1 MRSRQFLRL
10 PARLCDHPVRE
21 GRHEA
26 RSLGEREEIGRRHE
40 AFAVLPA
47 DERFGADDLAGVQA
61 DERLVVEDEAVA
73 ALDRRA
79 QAPGHRKL
87 RERVVAVERI
97 EGMAVA
103 ARVLRAVH
111 RGVRVLQESLRV
123 RRVVGEEAD
132 ADRGADEDLHAGD
145 DEGSQQRAAD
155 LPRDDR
161 GGLAGV
167 LGVVLVAVRLDVGEE
182 DEELV
187 ASLAGDYVG
196 GARRALKA
204 SRDRAQE
211 LVAGR
216 VAEAV
221 VDQLEVVQV
230 DEEDAGRALLSGTA
244 VERLVQPLLEGD
256 AVGQAGER
264 VVEGDVL
271 ELAARL
277 LEGVGRLPPLGDVG
291 DDPVDEELAP
301 GPAPRAHAVP
311 DPACLPVVADQ
322 AVLDLDRL
330 AGLELREDVVRLLV
344 VRVDGFLPRL
354 LGRLVL
360 GKWAEE
366 ALEPLADERV
376 ADIRPVLEVL
386 GLVEMDGDGAGDAAE
401 YIRCRE
407 RFVQRVG
414 AVVRNGGGIGH
425 G

>member
-1 MRSRQFLRL
+1 MRSRQLLRL

-40 AFAVLPA
+40 TFAVLPA
-47 DERFGADDLAGVQA
+47 DERLGADDLGGVEA

-111 RGVRVLQESLRV
+111 RSVRVLQESLRV
-123 RRVVGEEAD
+123 GRVVGEEAD

-187 ASLAGDYVG
+187 ASLAGDHVG
-196 GARRALKA
+196 GARRALKP
-204 SRDRAQE
+204 SRDRAE
-211 LVAGR
+211 SSSPA
-216 VAEAV
+216 AWPK
-221 VDQLEVVQV
+221 
-230 DEEDAGRALLSGTA
+230 LSLISLKLSRSMKRT
-244 VERLVQPLLEGD
+244 P
-256 AVGQAGER
+256 
-264 VVEGDVL
+264 
-271 ELAARL
+271 AAHCFPWQRSSASSSRSWK
-277 LEGVGRLPPLGDVG
+277 ETR
-291 DDPVDEELAP
+291 
-301 GPAPRAHAVP
+301 
-311 DPACLPVVADQ
+311 
-322 AVLDLDRL
+322 
-330 AGLELREDVVRLLV
+330 
-344 VRVDGFLPRL
+344 
-354 LGRLVL
+354 LGRPVS
-360 GKWAEE
+360 GSWKAMCWSWRRASSRASE
-366 ALEPLADERV
+366 AFRRSVMSATIPSTSS
-376 ADIRPVLEVL
+376 
-386 GLVEMDGDGAGDAAE
+386 
-401 YIRCRE
+401 
-407 RFVQRVG
+407 
-414 AVVRNGGGIGH
+414 
-425 G
+425 